1 MSTGI
6 EALDILAEQFAR
18 LPGIGRKSAQR
29 LALAL
34 LEYSDEDIQAFVSAV
49 GEAKAKIHR
58 CPICQNLTDRE
69 VCPVCANAARDKS
82 VICVVEDAR
91 AVMAFERVRSY
102 NGVYHVL
109 HGLISPMSGI
119 TPDALTL
126 RELLA
131 RLQDDTVKE
140 IIMATGATAEGEATA
155 MYISRLLSPLG
166 VKVTRL
172 AHGIPYGGEL
182 EYADEITLSHAL
194 AGRRNL
200 EKQNDRNR
208 GRFLLFVYW
217 GVGSPK
223 LFSP

>member
-1 MSTGI
+1 MNSGI
-6 EALDILAEQFAR
+6 EALDILSEQFAR

-34 LEYSDEDIQAFVSAV
+34 LEYSPEDIAAFTAAISD
-49 GEAKAKIHR
+49 AKTKIHR
-58 CPICQNLTDRE
+58 CPICENLTDRE
-69 VCPVCANAARDKS
+69 ICPVCANPARDKS

-91 AVMAFERVRSY
+91 AVMAFEKVRSF

-119 TPDALTL
+119 TPDTLSL

-131 RLQDDTVKE
+131 RLQDETVKE
-140 IIMATGATAEGEATA
+140 VIVATGATTEGEATA

-166 VKVTRL
+166 IKVTRL

-182 EYADEITLSHAL
+182 EYADEITLSRAL
-194 AGRRNL
+194 EGRR
-200 EKQNDRNR
+200 D
-208 GRFLLFVYW
+208 F
-217 GVGSPK
+217 
-223 LFSP
+223 

>member
-1 MSTGI
+1 MNTGI
-6 EALDILAEQFAR
+6 EALDILTEQFAR

-34 LEYSDEDIQAFVSAV
+34 LEYTPEDIAAFVAAISD
-49 GEAKAKIHR
+49 AKTKIHR
-58 CPICQNLTDRE
+58 CPICENLTDRE
-69 VCPVCANAARDKS
+69 ICPVCANPARDKS

-91 AVMAFERVRSY
+91 AVMAFERVRSF

-119 TPDALTL
+119 TPDTLSL

-131 RLQDDTVKE
+131 RLQDETVKE
-140 IIMATGATAEGEATA
+140 VIVATGATTEGEATA

-166 VKVTRL
+166 IKVTRL

-182 EYADEITLSHAL
+182 EYADEITLSRAL
-194 AGRRNL
+194 EGRR
-200 EKQNDRNR
+200 D
-208 GRFLLFVYW
+208 F
-217 GVGSPK
+217 
-223 LFSP
+223 

>member
-1 MSTGI
+1 MNTGI
-6 EALDILAEQFAR
+6 EALDVLAEQFAR

-34 LEYSDEDIQAFVSAV
+34 LEYTPEDIAAFTAAI
-49 GEAKAKIHR
+49 GDAKEKIHR
-58 CPICQNLTDRE
+58 CPICENLTDRE
-69 VCPVCANAARDKS
+69 ICPVCASPSRDKS

-119 TPDALTL
+119 TPDTLTL

-140 IIMATGATAEGEATA
+140 VIVATGATTEGEATA
-155 MYISRLLSPLG
+155 MYISRLLSPFG
-166 VKVTRL
+166 IKVTRL

-182 EYADEITLSHAL
+182 EYADEITLSRAL
-194 AGRRNL
+194 EGRRN
-200 EKQNDRNR
+200 
-208 GRFLLFVYW
+208 F
-217 GVGSPK
+217 
-223 LFSP
+223 

>member
-1 MSTGI
+1 MNSGI
-6 EALDILAEQFAR
+6 EALDVLSEQFAR

-34 LEYSDEDIQAFVSAV
+34 LEYTPEDIAAFVSAI
-49 GEAKAKIHR
+49 GDAKAKIHR

-69 VCPVCANAARDKS
+69 VCSVCDNPSRDKS

-91 AVMAFERVRSY
+91 AVMAFERVRSF

-119 TPDALTL
+119 TPDTLSL

-131 RLQDDTVKE
+131 RLQDETVKE
-140 IIMATGATAEGEATA
+140 VIVATGATTEGEATA

-182 EYADEITLSHAL
+182 EYADEITLSRAL
-194 AGRRNL
+194 EGRR
-200 EKQNDRNR
+200 D
-208 GRFLLFVYW
+208 F
-217 GVGSPK
+217 
-223 LFSP
+223 